1 MHRFLEASEGVL
13 LKQGVVRCGSGG
25 ALERHGGKNSDD
37 QQGSWFCACVLTACL
52 HDTL

>member
-13 LKQGVVRCGSGG
+13 LKQGVVRYVSGG

-37 QQGSWFCACVLTACL
+37 QQGACVLTACL